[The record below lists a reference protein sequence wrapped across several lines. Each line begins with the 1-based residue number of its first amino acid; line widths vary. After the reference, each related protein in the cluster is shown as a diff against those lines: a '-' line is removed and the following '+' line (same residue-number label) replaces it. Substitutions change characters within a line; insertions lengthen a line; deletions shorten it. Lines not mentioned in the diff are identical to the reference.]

1 MNEFESVDRQRW
13 GFCLI
18 CSVFRFRVYF
28 SVWWYFSN
36 MFVRCYAFIYLIFC
50 GKSVYIFFYF
60 FWIFGLC
67 WCPAGPRQ
75 PGTTRDLVRK
85 NTAFLFDNPMFYMSK
100 SFMLTWSK
108 FILKTYKN
116 PIWFYINRGFLRWRW
131 LFFSR
136 ADSYNSRPRAL
147 SKSYFS
153 LWKYEESV
161 KF

>member
-1 MNEFESVDRQRW
+1 MSLKALIDKDEDFVW
-13 GFCLI
+13 FVPCLGLGYISLFDGIFPI
-18 CSVFRFRVYF
+18 CLLDVMRSYIF
-28 SVWWYFSN
+28 
-36 MFVRCYAFIYLIFC
+36 FC
-50 GKSVYIFFYF
+50 GKSVYIFLLF
-60 FWIFGLC
+60 FWIFSLC

-75 PGTTRDLVRK
+75 PGTTRDFVRK

-136 ADSYNSRPRAL
+136 ADSYNSRPKAL
-147 SKSYFS
+147 SKSSFS
-153 LWKYEESV
+153 LWKYEEFV